1 MKPGFKKLRNAR
13 PDIAFSSDFIVGF
26 PGETDA
32 NFEQTLTLVR
42 NVGYAQAYSFKYSPR
57 PGTPGALYEDQ
68 IPELVKDQRLQV
80 LQTLLNEQQLS
91 YNKTMVGT
99 TLPVLFERK
108 GKKAGQWMGK
118 SPYMQSV
125 YVETPEDL
133 IGTLGSVSILNG
145 FASSL
150 SGQLI

>member
-1 MKPGFKKLRNAR
+1 
-13 PDIAFSSDFIVGF
+13 
-26 PGETDA
+26 
-32 NFEQTLTLVR
+32 
-42 NVGYAQAYSFKYSPR
+42 KYSPR

-68 IPELVKDQRLQV
+68 IPEAIKDQRLQV
-80 LQTLLNEQQLS
+80 LQALLNEQQLS
-91 YNKTMVGT
+91 YNQAMVGS

-125 YVETPEDL
+125 YVEAAENL
-133 IGTLGSVSILNG
+133 IGTLGSVFILNG

-150 SGQLI
+150 SGQLV